1 MYFRIPFRIHITLV
15 CFKGREVRSIT
26 CSNVGSAERSEVEPT
41 LDSGSRSLTLCRSN
55 ADDVRE
61 LDRCQI
67 FGISPNSR
75 QSRVNSSSSY
85 LQGRDTSNMSF
96 QSFVG
101 IDIAK
106 AKFDVAIGLTDKV
119 LTLSN
124 DSRGFAD
131 LCDKLSEP
139 GTCLIVME
147 ATGGYE
153 KSLALYL
160 ADQGHVVAVVNP
172 RQVRDFAKAM
182 NILAKTDKIDARVL
196 AKFGELVRPR
206 SIAITNEKQDELD
219 ELVTRRRQLIG
230 TRTAEKNRKAQ
241 TRSKVVSKSIQRC
254 IDALTKDICRMDAEI
269 AKLIESDDDWKNR
282 LDILKSTPG
291 VGEVV
296 ANTLVAELP
305 ELGTFNRSQISALVG
320 VVPYNRD
327 SGTLQGKRAIFGG
340 RPAVRSAL
348 YMAALSAQKY
358 NPAIKQFADRLRAQA
373 KPPKVILVACMRKIL
388 ITLNTMIKTNSK
400 WKNLAQST

>member
-1 MYFRIPFRIHITLV
+1 
-15 CFKGREVRSIT
+15 
-26 CSNVGSAERSEVEPT
+26 
-41 LDSGSRSLTLCRSN
+41 
-55 ADDVRE
+55 
-61 LDRCQI
+61 
-67 FGISPNSR
+67 
-75 QSRVNSSSSY
+75 
-85 LQGRDTSNMSF
+85 MSF

-106 AKFDVAIGLTDKV
+106 AKFDVAIGLNSKV

-124 DSRGFAD
+124 DSNGFAD
-131 LCDKLSEP
+131 LCAKLSEP
-139 GTCLIVME
+139 GSCLIVME

-160 ADQGHVVAVVNP
+160 ADRGHVVAVVNP

-182 NILAKTDKIDARVL
+182 NILAKTDKIDARVI

-206 SIAITNEKQDELD
+206 SIAITNEKQGELD
-219 ELVTRRRQLIG
+219 ELVTRRRQLIAA
-230 TRTAEKNRKAQ
+230 RTAEKNRKSQ
-241 TRSKVVSKSIQRC
+241 SSSKIVSESIDRC
-254 IDALTKDICRMDAEI
+254 IEALTNDIHQMDAEI

-327 SGTLQGKRAIFGG
+327 SGTLKGKRAIYGG
-340 RPAVRSAL
+340 RAAVRTAL
-348 YMAALSAQKY
+348 YMAALTAQTH
-358 NPAIKQFADRLRAQA
+358 NPAIKQFADRLRAQS
-373 KPPKVILVACMRKIL
+373 KPPKVILVACMRKLL